1 MEIKEQIE
9 MAKRIIEVNGDCRER
24 MCGKGCPFEEE
35 CENSSGDDKEFVE
48 FLKDFVEKNSGSTDN
63 VNSPNHYK
71 LNGLDVEVID
81 VIRASM
87 SPEEFKGY
95 CKGNVI
101 KYVTREN
108 KKNGMEDLRKAKK
121 YLEYAIGE

>member
-24 MCGKGCPFEEE
+24 MCGKECPFEEE
-35 CENSSGDDKEFVE
+35 CENSSGNDKEFVE
-48 FLKDFVEKNSGSTDN
+48 FLKEFMEKNSETPDN

-71 LNGLDVEVID
+71 LTGLDVEVID

>member
-1 MEIKEQIE
+1 MEIKEQLE
-9 MAKRIIEVNGDCRER
+9 MAKRIIEVDGDCRER
-24 MCGKGCPFEEE
+24 MCTKGCPFEEE
-35 CENSSGDDKEFVE
+35 CENSSGCDKE
-48 FLKDFVEKNSGSTDN
+48 FVEKNSGSTDN

>member
-1 MEIKEQIE
+1 MREQIE

-24 MCGKGCPFEEE
+24 MCTKECSFEEE
-35 CENSSGDDKEFVE
+35 CENSSGCDKEFVE
-48 FLKDFVEKNSGSTDN
+48 FLKDFVEKNSRSTDN

-71 LNGLDVEVID
+71 LTGLDVEVID

-87 SPEEFKGY
+87 TEEEFKGY